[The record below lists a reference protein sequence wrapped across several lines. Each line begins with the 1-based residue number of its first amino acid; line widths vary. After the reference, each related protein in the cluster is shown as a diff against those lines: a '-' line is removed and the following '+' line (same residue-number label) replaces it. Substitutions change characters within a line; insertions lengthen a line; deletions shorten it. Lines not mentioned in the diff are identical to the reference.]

1 MMLMVNSKGRPVIQS
16 DNNFIPA
23 TSAIPFAGVGAQV
36 VNHLASLQNV
46 LGSIMVMTEWG
57 KDLVVR
63 EEGSGSGV
71 G

>member
-46 LGSIMVMTEWG
+46 LGSVHGTKKARPIST
-57 KDLVVR
+57 LL
-63 EEGSGSGV
+63 
-71 G
+71 